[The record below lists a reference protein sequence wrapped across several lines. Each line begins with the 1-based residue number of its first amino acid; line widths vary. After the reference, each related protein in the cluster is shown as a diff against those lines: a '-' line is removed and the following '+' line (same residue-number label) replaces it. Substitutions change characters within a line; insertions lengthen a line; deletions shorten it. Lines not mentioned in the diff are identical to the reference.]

1 LTANNS
7 NSISRRKALSLVGL
21 IAFSLAFIFSLM
33 KSVLPIGKFIVCTFG
48 HLTYP
53 LLLVMM
59 LIELAKFLG
68 FSYTRNKK
76 STVYWLVILFSILA
90 VIQSISTYKELDK
103 VVGTASLGEFLKL
116 SYSAEISLM
125 GAFGSLVVGLCSVL
139 LGAMGT
145 IILFVIMLT
154 IFIGLLVDYNNYGKF
169 EQENIKK
176 LKNKAI
182 RKKVAE
188 SDKNVAE
195 DGTVPYTFTQNEEI
209 LGHLEVPEEEAMGLE
224 FAEPVQEYNYAGAES
239 IGEFSQAYEEEPSFE
254 SQEKYEF
261 SNDVYRPNPF
271 PNAYSEEEMELYRK
285 RFMSDTFGAPTV
297 QAVSPVEEKE
307 DELIIPSLPN
317 QTEDFNSAY
326 DNYKRGMQFEE
337 SSVQNEPL
345 ASPFEFGGGDED
357 DNVEIDDEISKLL
370 NSSEEEVSSES
381 LASPFEFGQEMN
393 NQKPTS
399 MGFESISKPTPV
411 EVNEPR
417 KIETMPFEGSRA
429 VTESLPG
436 QNRGIMTDITK
447 LKPVIPATNPVPIGM
462 PGVRYNPPPL
472 SLLKNPV
479 PDTGNYEEEQNR
491 KARQLEEA
499 LKAFNIEAKVVNII
513 RGPKITRFEFSVP
526 LGVSVK
532 KIPNLEPDIQ
542 RSLAARTITI
552 RAPIPGSPYVGIEL
566 ENDTFTSVYE
576 RELLESTEFQNA
588 KDPLPVAIGKDIS
601 GEIVVRSLAKMVHL
615 LIAGQTG
622 SGKSVFIHNII
633 MSLIYKYSPE
643 NLRLILIDPKK
654 VEFNI
659 YNGLPHLIT
668 PEVVMGSEKAINALK
683 WCVKEMDRRYDM
695 MSKAGHNN
703 IEPYNKSDLVKAGHF
718 ERLPYIVIIVDELA
732 EIMCANKKEA
742 EVCIQRITQLARACG
757 IHLVLA
763 TQRPSVDIV
772 TGVIKA
778 NVPSRIAFNVQ
789 SGIDS
794 KIIINTVGA
803 EKLLGQGDMLFAP
816 TGTSVISRL
825 QAAYASNEEIAAV
838 IDYDK
843 KNNSSSYDDSVQKSF
858 DEQDIP
864 VDDAGGNGGTVFI
877 DAPPKDKVDEY
888 FKTAIKTVMMQGF
901 ASTSYL
907 QRRLAIGYAR
917 AAKII
922 DQMEDR
928 GYIGPATG
936 AKQRKVL
943 ITPEQ
948 FKEVFGEDYN
958 TL

>member
-1 LTANNS
+1 MTANNS
-7 NSISRRKALSLVGL
+7 SSISTKKAMSLVGL
-21 IAFSLAFIFSLM
+21 IVFSLAFIFSLM
-33 KSVLPIGKFIVCTFG
+33 KSVLPIGRYIVCTFG

-53 LLLVMM
+53 LLLVLM

-68 FSYTRNKK
+68 FSYTRNIK

-90 VIQSISTYKELDK
+90 VIQSISTYGELDK

-116 SYSAEISLM
+116 SYSGDITIM
-125 GAFGSLVVGLCSVL
+125 GAAGSLVVGLCSIL

-154 IFIGLLVDYNNYGKF
+154 IFIGLLVDYNNYGKY

-195 DGTVPYTFTQNEEI
+195 GGAPAYSFNQNESSEI
-209 LGHLEVPEEEAMGLE
+209 AGHLEVTEDEAMGLDFSE
-224 FAEPVQEYNYAGAES
+224 APQEYNYAGVES
-239 IGEFSQAYEEEPSFE
+239 LGEITQGYEEEPSFE

-261 SNDVYRPNPF
+261 SSDFYKPEPF
-271 PNAYSEEEMELYRK
+271 PNAYSEEEMEMYRK
-285 RFMSDTFGAPTV
+285 RFMTDTFGAPSV
-297 QAVSPVEEKE
+297 QAVAPVEERE
-307 DELIIPSLPN
+307 DELVVPN
-317 QTEDFNSAY
+317 LTNPVEDYNSAY
-326 DNYKRGMQFEE
+326 DNYKSGMQIEE
-337 SSVQNEPL
+337 KTEIQPEPL
-345 ASPFEFGGGDED
+345 GSPFDFGD
-357 DNVEIDDEISKLL
+357 DNDVEIDDEISKIL
-370 NSSEEEVSSES
+370 NTSEEVSNEPT
-381 LASPFEFGQEMN
+381 PFEFGQTVN
-393 NQKPTS
+393 NQAQTS
-399 MGFESISKPTPV
+399 GGFESISKPEPV
-411 EVNEPR
+411 QINEPR
-417 KIETMPFEGSRA
+417 KVENVPYEGSRA
-429 VTESLPG
+429 VVNDLPG
-436 QNRGIMTDITK
+436 QNQGIMTDITK
-447 LKPVIPATNPVPIGM
+447 LKPVVPTTKPAVPIGM

-472 SLLKNPV
+472 NLLKTPV

-491 KARQLEEA
+491 KARQLEES

-513 RGPKITRFEFSVP
+513 RGPKITRFELSVP
-526 LGVSVK
+526 LGVPVK
-532 KIPNLEPDIQ
+532 RIPNLEPDIQ

-566 ENDTFTSVYE
+566 ENDSFTNVYE

-588 KDPLPVAIGKDIS
+588 KDPLPIAIGKDIS
-601 GEIVVRSLAKMVHL
+601 GEIVIKSLAKMVHV

-622 SGKSVFIHNII
+622 SGKSVFIHNIV
-633 MSLIYKYSPE
+633 MSLIFKYSPE
-643 NLRLILIDPKK
+643 NLRLVLIDPKR

-683 WCVKEMDRRYDM
+683 WCVKEMDRRYDI
-695 MSKAGHNN
+695 MSKAGYNN
-703 IEPYNKSDLVKAGHF
+703 IEPYNKSDLVKAGQFEHF
-718 ERLPYIVIIVDELA
+718 PYIVIIVDELA
-732 EIMCANKKEA
+732 EIMNANKKEA

-757 IHLVLA
+757 MHLVLA

-789 SGIDS
+789 SSIDS

-825 QAAYASNEEIAAV
+825 QAAYATDSEIASV

-843 KNNSSSYDDSVQKSF
+843 KYNSSNYDESVQKSF

-864 VDDAGGNGGTVFI
+864 VDDAGSNGETVFI
-877 DAPPKDKVDEY
+877 DAPSKDKVDEY
-888 FKTAIKTVMMQGF
+888 FKTAIKMVMMQGF
-901 ASTSYL
+901 ASISYL
-907 QRRLAIGYAR
+907 QRRLSIGYSR

-928 GYIGPATG
+928 GYIAPATG

-948 FKEVFGEDYN
+948 FREAFGEDFN

>member
-1 LTANNS
+1 MTANNS
-7 NSISRRKALSLVGL
+7 SSISTKKAMSLVGL
-21 IAFSLAFIFSLM
+21 IVFSLAFIFSLM
-33 KSVLPIGKFIVCTFG
+33 KSVLPIGRYIVCTFG

-53 LLLVMM
+53 LLLVLM

-68 FSYTRNKK
+68 FSYTRNIK

-90 VIQSISTYKELDK
+90 VIQSISTYGELDK

-116 SYSAEISLM
+116 SYSGDITIM
-125 GAFGSLVVGLCSVL
+125 GAAGSLVVGLCSIL

-154 IFIGLLVDYNNYGKF
+154 IFIGLLVDYNNYGKY

-195 DGTVPYTFTQNEEI
+195 GGAPAYSFNQNESSEI
-209 LGHLEVPEEEAMGLE
+209 AGHLEVTEDEAMGLDFSE
-224 FAEPVQEYNYAGAES
+224 APQEYNYAGVES
-239 IGEFSQAYEEEPSFE
+239 LGEITQGYEEEPSFE

-261 SNDVYRPNPF
+261 SSDFYKPEPF
-271 PNAYSEEEMELYRK
+271 PNAYSEEEMEMYRK
-285 RFMSDTFGAPTV
+285 RFMTDTFGAPSV
-297 QAVSPVEEKE
+297 QAVAPVEERE
-307 DELIIPSLPN
+307 DELVVPN
-317 QTEDFNSAY
+317 LTNPVEDYNSAY
-326 DNYKRGMQFEE
+326 DNYKSGMQIEE
-337 SSVQNEPL
+337 KTEIQPEPL
-345 ASPFEFGGGDED
+345 GSPFDFGD
-357 DNVEIDDEISKLL
+357 DNDVEIDDEISKIL
-370 NSSEEEVSSES
+370 NTSEEVSNEPT
-381 LASPFEFGQEMN
+381 PFEFGQTVN
-393 NQKPTS
+393 NQTQTS
-399 MGFESISKPTPV
+399 GGFESISKPEPV
-411 EVNEPR
+411 QINEPR
-417 KIETMPFEGSRA
+417 KVENVPYEGSRA
-429 VTESLPG
+429 VVNDLPG
-436 QNRGIMTDITK
+436 QNQGIMTDITK
-447 LKPVIPATNPVPIGM
+447 LKPVVPTTKPAVPIGM

-472 SLLKNPV
+472 NLLKTPV

-491 KARQLEEA
+491 KARQLEES

-513 RGPKITRFEFSVP
+513 RGPKITRFELSVP
-526 LGVSVK
+526 LGVPVK
-532 KIPNLEPDIQ
+532 RIPNLEPDIQ

-566 ENDTFTSVYE
+566 ENDSFTNVYE

-588 KDPLPVAIGKDIS
+588 KDPLPIAIGKDIS
-601 GEIVVRSLAKMVHL
+601 GEIVIKSLAKMVHV

-622 SGKSVFIHNII
+622 SGKSVFIHNIV
-633 MSLIYKYSPE
+633 MSLIFKYSPE
-643 NLRLILIDPKK
+643 NLRLVLIDPKR

-683 WCVKEMDRRYDM
+683 WCVKEMDRRYDI
-695 MSKAGHNN
+695 MSKAGYNN
-703 IEPYNKSDLVKAGHF
+703 IEPYNKSDLVKAGQFEHF
-718 ERLPYIVIIVDELA
+718 PYIVIIVDELA
-732 EIMCANKKEA
+732 EIMNANKKEA

-757 IHLVLA
+757 MHLVLA

-789 SGIDS
+789 SSIDS

-825 QAAYASNEEIAAV
+825 QAAYATDSEIASV

-843 KNNSSSYDDSVQKSF
+843 KYNSSNYDESVQKSF

-864 VDDAGGNGGTVFI
+864 VDDAGSNGETVFI
-877 DAPPKDKVDEY
+877 DAPSKDKVDEY
-888 FKTAIKTVMMQGF
+888 FKTAIKMVMMQGF
-901 ASTSYL
+901 ASISYL
-907 QRRLAIGYAR
+907 QRRLSIGYSR

-928 GYIGPATG
+928 GYIAPATG

-948 FKEVFGEDYN
+948 FREAFGEDFN

>member
-1 LTANNS
+1 MTANNS
-7 NSISRRKALSLVGL
+7 SSISTKKAMSLVGL
-21 IAFSLAFIFSLM
+21 IVFSLAFIFSLM
-33 KSVLPIGKFIVCTFG
+33 KSVLPIGRYIVCTFG

-53 LLLVMM
+53 LLFVLM

-68 FSYTRNKK
+68 FSYTRNVK

-90 VIQSISTYKELDK
+90 VIQSISTYGELDK

-116 SYSAEISLM
+116 SYSGDITIM
-125 GAFGSLVVGLCSVL
+125 GAAGSLVVGLCSIL

-154 IFIGLLVDYNNYGKF
+154 IFIGLLVDYNNYGKY

-195 DGTVPYTFTQNEEI
+195 GGAPAYSFNQNESSEI
-209 LGHLEVPEEEAMGLE
+209 AGHLEVTEDEAMGLDFSE
-224 FAEPVQEYNYAGAES
+224 APQEYNYAGVES
-239 IGEFSQAYEEEPSFE
+239 LGEITQGYEEEPSFE

-261 SNDVYRPNPF
+261 SSDFYKPEPF
-271 PNAYSEEEMELYRK
+271 PNAYSEEEMEMYRK
-285 RFMSDTFGAPTV
+285 RFMTDTFGAPSV
-297 QAVSPVEEKE
+297 QAVAPVEERE
-307 DELIIPSLPN
+307 DELVVPN
-317 QTEDFNSAY
+317 LTNPVEDYNSAY
-326 DNYKRGMQFEE
+326 DNYKSGMQIEE
-337 SSVQNEPL
+337 KTEIQPEPL
-345 ASPFEFGGGDED
+345 GSPFDFGD
-357 DNVEIDDEISKLL
+357 DNDVEIDDEISKIL
-370 NSSEEEVSSES
+370 NTSEEVSNEPT
-381 LASPFEFGQEMN
+381 PFEFGQTVN
-393 NQKPTS
+393 NQTQTS
-399 MGFESISKPTPV
+399 GGFESISKPEPV
-411 EVNEPR
+411 QINEPR
-417 KIETMPFEGSRA
+417 KVENVPYEGSRA
-429 VTESLPG
+429 VVNDLPG
-436 QNRGIMTDITK
+436 QNQGIMTDITK
-447 LKPVIPATNPVPIGM
+447 LKPVVPTTKPAVPIGM

-472 SLLKNPV
+472 NLLKTPV

-491 KARQLEEA
+491 KARQLEES

-513 RGPKITRFEFSVP
+513 RGPKITRFELSVP
-526 LGVSVK
+526 LGVPVK
-532 KIPNLEPDIQ
+532 RIPNLEPDIQ

-566 ENDTFTSVYE
+566 ENDSFTNVYE

-588 KDPLPVAIGKDIS
+588 KDPLPIAIGKDIS
-601 GEIVVRSLAKMVHL
+601 GEIVIKSLAKMVHV

-622 SGKSVFIHNII
+622 SGKSVFIHNIV
-633 MSLIYKYSPE
+633 MSLIFKYSPE
-643 NLRLILIDPKK
+643 NLRLVLIDPKR

-683 WCVKEMDRRYDM
+683 WCVKEMDRRYDI
-695 MSKAGHNN
+695 MSKAGYNN
-703 IEPYNKSDLVKAGHF
+703 IEPYNKSDLVKAGQFEHF
-718 ERLPYIVIIVDELA
+718 PYIVIIVDELA
-732 EIMCANKKEA
+732 EIMNANKKEA

-757 IHLVLA
+757 MHLVLA

-789 SGIDS
+789 SSIDS

-825 QAAYASNEEIAAV
+825 QAAYATDSEIASV

-843 KNNSSSYDDSVQKSF
+843 KYNSSNYDESVQKSF

-864 VDDAGGNGGTVFI
+864 VDDAGSNGETVFI
-877 DAPPKDKVDEY
+877 DAPSKDKVDEY
-888 FKTAIKTVMMQGF
+888 FKTAIKMVMMQGF
-901 ASTSYL
+901 ASISYL
-907 QRRLAIGYAR
+907 QRRLSIGYSR

-928 GYIGPATG
+928 GYIAPATG

-948 FKEVFGEDYN
+948 FREAFGEDFN